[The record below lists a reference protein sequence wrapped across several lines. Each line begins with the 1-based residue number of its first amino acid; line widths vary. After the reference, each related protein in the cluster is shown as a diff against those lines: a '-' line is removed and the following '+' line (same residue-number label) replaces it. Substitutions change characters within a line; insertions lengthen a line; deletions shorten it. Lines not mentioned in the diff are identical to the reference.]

1 MFTVIMPPSVLE
13 QLTRLNITYPIL
25 FKLTNGQIKRTT
37 HCGVLEFV
45 ADDNK
50 IYLPYW
56 VSWERIQKRPI
67 TYKVYSNI

>member
-1 MFTVIMPPSVLE
+1 MPPSVLE

-25 FKLTNGQIKRTT
+25 FKLTNGQMNRTT

-56 VSWERIQKRPI
+56 VS
-67 TYKVYSNI
+67 